1 MVARVSPPAA
11 AGGQRASGTFSGGHP
26 SRGREPCT
34 LPAMSYAGANRGQPL
49 RDTLD
54 AFDAASRAIAGL
66 QPVDQV
72 LQVIVDRVRPLVG
85 AHYAAIG
92 ILGRQ
97 GRIEQ
102 FVTSGIDTATRARLG
117 DPPTGHGLLGLI
129 IREARSLRIPVIA
142 AHPASVGFPPGHPPM
157 TSLIG
162 VPVRAGGR
170 TVGNLYLTDKIG
182 ATEFSEEDERLVEAF
197 AAHAGIAIENAR
209 LHAQVRGLTVVEER
223 ERISRDLHDGIIQS
237 LYGIGL
243 QLEDVPDLMDD
254 DPPEATVRVERAIDA
269 LHVAIRDLRTF
280 VFGLRP
286 ELISSPSLVGGLAT
300 LAEAF
305 RHNTLIEPVIQA
317 PPNLPEPPREV
328 ADELLAIG
336 GEALSNIAR
345 HARASAVTIDVS
357 PGPGGNELIL
367 TVTDNGVGL
376 PDPDRRHP
384 GHHGLA
390 NMQERASAVGGELA
404 IESAPGR
411 GTTISVRVPA
421 GAGLE

>member
-1 MVARVSPPAA
+1 MPD
-11 AGGQRASGTFSGGHP
+11 
-26 SRGREPCT
+26 
-34 LPAMSYAGANRGQPL
+34 AGATAPQPL

-54 AFDAASRAIAGL
+54 AFVAASRAIAGL

-72 LQVIVDRVRPLVG
+72 LQLIVDRVRPLVG
-85 AHYAAIG
+85 ARYAAIG
-92 ILGRQ
+92 ILDRR

-102 FVTSGIDTATRARLG
+102 FVTSGIDAETRARLG

-129 IREARSLRIPVIA
+129 IREARPLRIPVIA
-142 AHPASVGFPPGHPPM
+142 EHPESVGFPPNHPPM

-162 VPVRAGGR
+162 VPVSASGRA
-170 TVGNLYLTDKIG
+170 VGNLYLTDKIG
-182 ATEFSEEDERLVEAF
+182 APEFDDEDQRLVESF

-209 LHAQVRGLTVVEER
+209 LHEQVRGLTVVEER

-243 QLEDVPDLMDD
+243 QLEAVPELMDHD
-254 DPPEATVRVERAIDA
+254 GAEAALRVERAIDA

-286 ELISSPSLVGGLAT
+286 ELVSGSSLLAGIAT

-305 RHNTLIEPVIQA
+305 RHNTLIEPAIHAA
-317 PPNLPEPPREV
+317 PDIPEPTPEIV
-328 ADELLAIG
+328 DELLAIG

-345 HARASAVTIDVS
+345 HARASAVTIDARTEGDDLV
-357 PGPGGNELIL
+357 LAI
-367 TVTDNGVGL
+367 TDNGIGL
-376 PDPDRRHP
+376 PAADRQHP

-390 NMQERASAVGGELA
+390 NMRARAGRVGARLD
-404 IESAPGR
+404 IESSPGR
-411 GTTISVRVPA
+411 GTRIAISVPRRP
-421 GAGLE
+421 GG